1 MELLLLIIL
10 AILLVS
16 STFFHISVIYG
27 LFLWLLMVL
36 LYGFCH
42 GCTLHTLFPVLI
54 WKISSVSGV
63 LITFAL
69 IGMLSAV
76 LRSCGSISL
85 VISFCHHLTLG
96 KLVLPAS
103 FFLCSFMSFC
113 TGSAFATV
121 ASIGLICASVGHM
134 ADIPN
139 ALLYGAILSGI
150 YVGDRISPVSSSAA
164 LVSDIAGYNLYDNI
178 HSMFNRFSVPFFISL
193 LLYALLGLFYGSS
206 HIQTAISVQTVSW
219 ISILPVLLIL
229 LFSYLKCNSKLTL
242 ICAIGSGFLIT
253 ALRSPFSVRAGFTLL
268 FSGYHDSDA
277 ALSMLNGGGILSML
291 RPMLIILIAT
301 CYVAVFELTGFL
313 KPLQNILRN
322 LTFSD
327 MGKGILVSV
336 LSSILAGSQTLAV
349 ILSSLL
355 LKEETDHKKLADT
368 LEDTSILIPAM
379 IPWSTAFS
387 VPAAALSASALCIPF
402 AFYLYLVPL
411 YAWFRDSRPLCSFSQ
426 FFAHSNTRI

>member
-10 AILLVS
+10 AVLLIS
-16 STFFHISVIYG
+16 STCFHISVLYG
-27 LFLWLLMVL
+27 LSIWLVMILF
-36 LYGFCH
+36 YGFRH
-42 GCTLHTLFPVLI
+42 GCHIRTLLPILTK
-54 WKISSVSGV
+54 KIASVSGV

-85 VISFCHHLTLG
+85 VISFCRHLTLG
-96 KLVLPAS
+96 KLVLPAT

-113 TGSAFATV
+113 TGSAFAAV

-134 ADIPN
+134 AGIPTP
-139 ALLYGAILSGI
+139 LLYGAILSGI

-164 LVSDIAGYNLYDNI
+164 LVSDIASYNLYDNI
-178 HSMFNRFSVPFFISL
+178 HSMFSRFSVPFFTSL
-193 LLYALLGLFYGSS
+193 LLYTLLGLFYGSN
-206 HIQTAISVQTVSW
+206 HIQAAVSVQTVSW
-219 ISILPVLLIL
+219 FSILPVLLIL
-229 LFSYLKCNSKLTL
+229 LLSYLKCNSKLTL
-242 ICAIGSGFLIT
+242 SCAIVSSLLIT
-253 ALRSPFSVRAGFTLL
+253 LIQTPLDARAALVLL
-268 FSGYHDSDA
+268 FSGYQAPDA

-301 CYVAVFELTGFL
+301 CYVAVFELTDFL
-313 KPLQNILRN
+313 KPLQSFLRN

-327 MGKGILVSV
+327 MGKGILVSA
-336 LSSILAGSQTLAV
+336 LSSIVAGSQTLAV
-349 ILSSLL
+349 ILSSILL
-355 LKEETDHKKLADT
+355 REETDHKKLADT

-387 VPAAALSASALCIPF
+387 VPAATLSASALCIPF

-411 YAWFRDSRPLCSFSQ
+411 YAWIREGRPHCCLSRKFE
-426 FFAHSNTRI
+426 

>member
-10 AILLVS
+10 AVLLVS
-16 STFFHISVIYG
+16 STFFHISIIYG
-27 LFLWLLMVL
+27 LFLWLLMIL

-42 GCTLHTLFPVLI
+42 GCTLHALLPVLI
-54 WKISSVSGV
+54 QKISSVSGV

-85 VISFCHHLTLG
+85 VISFCRHLTLG

-103 FFLCSFMSFC
+103 FFLCSFISFC

-164 LVSDIAGYNLYDNI
+164 LVSDIAKYDLYDNI
-178 HSMFNRFSVPFFISL
+178 HSMFSRFSVPFFTAL
-193 LLYALLGLFYGSS
+193 LLYALLGLFYGNN
-206 HIQTAISVQTVSW
+206 HITAAVSVQAVSW

-229 LFSYLKCNSKLTL
+229 LLSYLKWNSKLTL
-242 ICAIGSGFLIT
+242 GCAITSGLLIT
-253 ALRSPFSVRAGFTLL
+253 LLQSKMDISTAFTLL
-268 FSGYHDSDA
+268 LSGYHSSDA

-301 CYVAVFELTGFL
+301 CYVAIFELTDFL
-313 KPLQNILRN
+313 KPLQNFLQD

-336 LSSILAGSQTLAV
+336 LSSILAGSQTLSV
-349 ILSSLL
+349 IFSSIL
-355 LKEETDHKKLADT
+355 LKDETDHKKLADT

-387 VPAAALSASALCIPF
+387 VPAAALSASVLCIPF

-411 YAWFRDSRPLCSFSQ
+411 YAWIREGQFLCCPSRKFG
-426 FFAHSNTRI
+426 